1 MEISHLP
8 ERVQGDCHEY
18 AQWTTQENKDQTEN
32 FNRKY
37 KEEPNRAE
45 EYNNWNKNILGGK
58 TVNEIIIFQLIYFKM
73 FFVDR
78 KKLHTQMH
86 YF

>member
-8 ERVQGDCHEY
+8 ERVQGNCHEY
-18 AQWTTQENKDQTEN
+18 AQWTTQENREQTES

-45 EYNNWNKNILGGK
+45 EYNNYNWNKNILEGT
-58 TVNEIIIFQLIYFKM
+58 TV
-73 FFVDR
+73 D
-78 KKLHTQMH
+78 
-86 YF
+86 